1 MGSGLARNTMNKE
14 PILFAINDLGAGGGQ
29 HTVVEEANELIKR
42 GKEVYVVMTLADPS
56 VYFARSLDIPMGNLI
71 HIPFDSLFDIGAYEK
86 LAKFLK
92 ENEINTVIS
101 NLFFTNTI
109 MRLCKIWYPQLQVI
123 IREGNVIDE
132 KGWGGRIVDL
142 FLSPLVRTL
151 IANSK
156 NVARSIKILYPF
168 SKLHIIY
175 NGIEEEFFKPI
186 SQEERQKI
194 RTELGVKPGEQ
205 MIVTVGSLTEKKGHQ
220 YLIDAAG
227 EMRGDSSLPPWKI
240 YIAGEGHLRYK
251 GLEARAKEVGQ
262 GKVVLLGMRDD
273 VGKLLKACD
282 IFVLPSLWEGM
293 PNVMLQAFAAGCPV
307 VATDVGGV
315 GEFLHDEETGLLVP
329 KADRG
334 ALAEALKRLLK
345 DKTLTQTLSRNA
357 KESVSHLTWKEHI
370 NQLLS
375 VL

>member
-1 MGSGLARNTMNKE
+1 MTKE

-29 HTVVEEANELIKR
+29 HTVVEEANELIKQ

-109 MRLCKIWYPQLQVI
+109 MRLCKIWYPQMQII

-142 FLSPLVRTL
+142 ALSPLVRTL

-168 SKLHIIY
+168 SKLHVIY

-194 RTELGVKPGEQ
+194 RTDLGVKPGEQ
-205 MIVTVGSLTEKKGHQ
+205 MIITAGSLTEKKGHQ

-227 EMRGDSSLPPWKI
+227 EMRGDHSLPPWKI
-240 YIAGEGHLRYK
+240 YIAGEGHLRHK

-262 GKVVLLGMRDD
+262 GKIVLLGMRDD
-273 VGKLLKACD
+273 VGRLLKACD

-315 GEFLHDEETGLLVP
+315 GEFLQDEETGLLVP
-329 KADRG
+329 KADAG

-345 DKTLTQTLSRNA
+345 DKTLAQTLSRNA